1 MRRALP
7 AILGILILC
16 IAAGLLVRSC
26 SGTGTPRMAAG
37 SIVLDVDLDE
47 SYPEAPVP
55 DGFTTLLA
63 GRRTTLR
70 EVVDVIDRAGRDSA
84 VAGLVARVG
93 SSPGGMAKA
102 QELRGAIERFRARGK
117 FAWAFAETFGEA
129 GNASEAYYLAAACD
143 QIWIQPSG
151 DLWLTGVALQEPFIR
166 GTLDKIGAQPA
177 FSKRSEYKNAVNFY
191 TERGFTEA
199 HREAVGRLKDSWFS
213 QIVGGIARG
222 RKLPEEIV
230 RAMVDRAPL
239 LANEALAARLV
250 DGLGYRDEVVRKALA
265 KAGGGADLT
274 ALGRYRARLGR
285 AAGGKKLA
293 LIYGVGEVTRGR
305 GVENP
310 LLGTVTMGSESVA
323 LAFRTAAADSDV
335 RAIVFRVDS
344 PGGSYVASDTIARE
358 VARARE
364 KGKPVIVSMGD
375 LAGSGGYMV
384 AQGANKIVAQPGT
397 ITGSIGVFAGKFVM
411 SGLFEKIGL
420 SFDEVH
426 SGEHSML
433 WSPTRDFTESEKERF
448 EAWLD
453 RIYDDFT
460 SKVAASR
467 RMPKEKVLEIAK
479 GRIWTGEDAV
489 KNGLVDELGG
499 FETAVRLAKKA
510 SNIPASES
518 VELEVYPRPKTFF
531 ETVRARMWGRNDS
544 DEPETSESDAAM
556 AAAIR
561 AIRPLARRV
570 HMLGLDGVNKGVLT
584 MPAIE
589 VTGDR

>member
-16 IAAGLLVRSC
+16 VAAGLLVRSC
-26 SGTGTPRMAAG
+26 SDTGMPRMAAG

-47 SYPEAPVP
+47 RYPEAPVP
-55 DGFTTLLA
+55 EGFTTLLA

-70 EVVDVIDRAGRDSA
+70 EVVEAIDRAGKDAA
-84 VAGLVARVG
+84 VSGIVARVG

-129 GNASEAYYLAAACD
+129 GNASEAYYLAAACE
-143 QIWIQPSG
+143 QIWMQSSG

-166 GTLDKIGAQPA
+166 GTLDKIGAEPA

-191 TERGFTEA
+191 TEHGFNEA
-199 HREAVGRLKDSWFS
+199 HREAIGRLKDSWFS
-213 QIVGGIARG
+213 QIVRGIAQG

-239 LANEALAARLV
+239 LANEALGARLV
-250 DGLGYRDEVVRKALA
+250 DGLGYRDEVVRKALG
-265 KAGGGADLT
+265 KAGGGSDLT
-274 ALGRYRARLGR
+274 ALTRYMARTGRTGAGR
-285 AAGGKKLA
+285 KIA

-323 LAFRTAAADSDV
+323 VAFRTAAADSDV
-335 RAIVFRVDS
+335 RAILFRVDS

-384 AQGANKIVAQPGT
+384 AQGADKIVAQPGT

-426 SGEHSML
+426 SGEHSLL

-448 EAWLD
+448 DAWLD

-467 RMPKEKVLEIAK
+467 RMPKEKVLEIAR

-510 SNIPASES
+510 GNIPASET
-518 VELEVYPRPKTFF
+518 VDLEVYPRPKTLF
-531 ETVRARMWGRNDS
+531 ETVRARMFGRNDL
-544 DEPETSESDAAM
+544 DEPDASEPDAAT

-561 AIRPLARRV
+561 AIRPIARRL
-570 HMLGLDGVNKGVLT
+570 HALGLDGANRGVLT
-584 MPAIE
+584 MPEIRSA
-589 VTGDR
+589 D

>member
-16 IAAGLLVRSC
+16 VAAGLLVRSC
-26 SGTGTPRMAAG
+26 SGTGMPRMAGG

-55 DGFTTLLA
+55 DGFATLLA

-70 EVVDVIDRAGRDSA
+70 EVVEAIDRAGKDSA
-84 VAGLVARVG
+84 VSGLVARVG

-102 QELRGAIERFRARGK
+102 QELRGAIERFRGRGK

-143 QIWIQPSG
+143 QIWLQPSG

-166 GTLDKIGAQPA
+166 GTLDKIGAEPT

-191 TERGFTEA
+191 TEHGFTEA
-199 HREAVGRLKDSWFS
+199 HREAIGRLKDSWFS
-213 QIVGGIARG
+213 QIVRGIAQG

-239 LANEALAARLV
+239 LANEALDARLV

-265 KAGGGADLT
+265 KAGAGADLT
-274 ALGRYRARLGR
+274 ALSRYRTRIGT
-285 AAGGKKLA
+285 AAGRRKLA

-310 LLGTVTMGSESVA
+310 LLGTVTMGSESLA
-323 LAFRTAAADSDV
+323 AAFRAAAADSDV

-384 AQGANKIVAQPGT
+384 AQGADKIVAQPGT

-411 SGLFEKIGL
+411 AGLFEKVGL
-420 SFDEVH
+420 AFDEVH
-426 SGEHSML
+426 SGEHSLL

-448 EAWLD
+448 DAWLD

-460 SKVAASR
+460 SRVAASR

-510 SNIPASES
+510 ANIPASET
-518 VELEVYPRPKTFF
+518 VDLEVYPRPKTFF
-531 ETVRARMWGRNDS
+531 ETVRARMSGRNDPDDPDAS
-544 DEPETSESDAAM
+544 DTAT

-561 AIRPLARRV
+561 AIRPIARRL
-570 HMLGLDGVNKGVLT
+570 HALGLDGANRGVLT
-584 MPAIE
+584 MPEIRTA
-589 VTGDR
+589 D